1 MCRWLC
7 VLGIEYR
14 HVPVE
19 EVRFYVKRDDGHTSF
34 KSHTALK
41 RRGGSN
47 FCALLVTCC
56 FSGVFLEVYATVKSQ
71 ITAEGVT
78 VFVTVNPH
86 SHA

>member
-41 RRGGSN
+41 RRGGSDSACYSDN
-47 FCALLVTCC
+47 QTFRLQDSPHPQVKNEMWPLL
-56 FSGVFLEVYATVKSQ
+56 GVINGASV
-71 ITAEGVT
+71 
-78 VFVTVNPH
+78 PR
-86 SHA
+86 

>member
-1 MCRWLC
+1 L
-7 VLGIEYR
+7 
-14 HVPVE
+14 
-19 EVRFYVKRDDGHTSF
+19 
-34 KSHTALK
+34 SHAALK